1 MPYLI
6 TQLSYYHLVIDCRHD
21 EGILPAA
28 TKLGRGL
35 EDLVQETVTG
45 YVNWFLEINKKIN
58 HGYNFFNVPAPV
70 YNNSLSQKLNCD
82 VALVVHLFNKALKL
96 ALKNSSMK
104 IVDVYNLTSNQK
116 RIFEWIVSLR

>member
-6 TQLSYYHLVIDCRHD
+6 INCPIIICEIDCRHD
-21 EGILPAA
+21 EGILPAVA
-28 TKLGRGL
+28 KLGRGL

-58 HGYNFFNVPAPV
+58 HGYNFSMYLRP

-82 VALVVHLFNKALKL
+82 VALVV
-96 ALKNSSMK
+96 
-104 IVDVYNLTSNQK
+104 IYLTKRSN
-116 RIFEWIVSLR
+116 WP